1 MAARSYSRDYD
12 AVKRNYFAAL
22 NIGKPN
28 ATTTRTPKASS
39 GAIGGGIRGAVGP
52 MSPMAPAASASSSL
66 TIPSLVGAMRDS
78 SDDLFF
84 GYPEMDDHPVPSTP
98 TTPSRPVPGST
109 TDDEIDVAYSCP
121 IPIKRGGMFDDEDD
135 AAVRR
140 TPLSLSLS
148 RALPLCRSVFVFLC
162 TQRHNHVHSILAVLR
177 STSSARR
184 HRRHVLGARVPTKE
198 ARAHEALAAL
208 LECYQRR
215 RLRHCYHHYHQYY
228 YDYVAP
234 CYLLLSLSC
243 FGFILHHLHDQFLS
257 LSLVSF
263 SFVFFCCG
271 LYIPWSGARLMHP
284 TILEFSHSFRLVLF
298 PPCSSEEGW

>member
-140 TPLSLSLS
+140 TPLSLSC
-148 RALPLCRSVFVFLC
+148 ALPLGLRILMYAT
-162 TQRHNHVHSILAVLR
+162 TQS
-177 STSSARR
+177 
-184 HRRHVLGARVPTKE
+184 
-198 ARAHEALAAL
+198 RAF
-208 LECYQRR
+208 
-215 RLRHCYHHYHQYY
+215 
-228 YDYVAP
+228 D
-234 CYLLLSLSC
+234 SC
-243 FGFILHHLHDQFLS
+243 SPSFHLI
-257 LSLVSF
+257 
-263 SFVFFCCG
+263 C
-271 LYIPWSGARLMHP
+271 
-284 TILEFSHSFRLVLF
+284 
-298 PPCSSEEGW
+298 